1 MPSVS
6 VFDSIA
12 VSEFP
17 LGGLNPT
24 YQNRSD
30 SVSVVE
36 SVTLVLQ
43 SASEARIKTLVNDY
57 ALAEEGTLAVDRYFD
72 AVMRDLAWTEDL
84 IEVSTDT
91 IFAGQTSTTLSAVAV
106 KIVAVFFGG
115 RQLDQ
120 ISLRSLESF
129 DPRWRDQRGEPV
141 AYTTEGELTKTI
153 RFYPTPDSDGTLT
166 IFHTQIQV
174 AVPQWLELPIAF
186 EILSREYGRE
196 SNHRDD
202 TFSQLCSQVSG
213 LLLKMV
219 R

>member
-106 KIVAVFFGG
+106 KIVAVFFNG

-129 DPRWRDQRGEPV
+129 DPRWRDQKGEPV

>member
-106 KIVAVFFGG
+106 KIVAVFFNG

-129 DPRWRDQRGEPV
+129 DPRWRDQKGEPV

-153 RFYPTPDSDGTLT
+153 RPYPTPDSDGTLT

>member
-106 KIVAVFFGG
+106 KIVAVFFND

-129 DPRWRDQRGEPV
+129 DPRWRDQKGEPV
-141 AYTTEGELTKTI
+141 AYTTEGELKKTI